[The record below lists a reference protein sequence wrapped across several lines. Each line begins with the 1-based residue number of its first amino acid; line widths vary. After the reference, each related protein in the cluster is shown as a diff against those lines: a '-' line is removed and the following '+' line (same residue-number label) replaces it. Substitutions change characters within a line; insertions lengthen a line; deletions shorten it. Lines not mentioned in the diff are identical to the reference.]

1 MPRRALIVGINN
13 YQDPENNL
21 DAAVNDAEALAERVA
36 RHSDKSPNYDCK
48 DHVHLAKVED
58 GSIITRS
65 NLREWIHALFA
76 DFKGDVLFYFSGHGA
91 MTSFGGWLC
100 TSDAEK
106 NDLGVS
112 VEEVLKAAQ
121 DSTAS
126 DILLIFDCCHSG
138 SIGDAAILQSP
149 KSGNAI
155 AVLRENMTIIAAST
169 ASQAAAEAGGHGLFT
184 AAVLDGLDG
193 GAADHMGWVTS
204 QAIYAYVQRRFGAW
218 GQTPVYKSHTTQ
230 VNTVRK
236 CAPLIDRYKLE
247 RLLEFFPAKDSTF
260 ELDPEYEP
268 EDEHGNVKEPINKE
282 KVAIARLFKDYRDA
296 GLLRPCMDG
305 EQLFWTA
312 RKSHAVQLTT
322 RGQEYWW
329 LIRNDK
335 I

>member
-13 YQDPENNL
+13 YRDSGADL
-21 DAAVNDAEALAERVA
+21 DGAVADAQAMAERIA
-36 RHSDKSPNYDCK
+36 RHSDESPNYDCE

-58 GSIITRS
+58 DSIITRG
-65 NLREWIHALFA
+65 NLRDWIHELFEN
-76 DFKGDVLFYFSGHGA
+76 FKGDALFYFSGHGSL
-91 MTSFGGWLC
+91 TSFGGWLC

-121 DSTAS
+121 DSGAS
-126 DILLIFDCCHSG
+126 DVLLIFDCCHSG
-138 SIGDAAILQSP
+138 SLGDAAILQNS
-149 KSGNAI
+149 KGSNNI
-155 AVLRENMTIIAAST
+155 AVLRENLTIIAAST
-169 ASQAAAEAGGHGLFT
+169 ASQTAAEAGGHGLFT

-230 VNTVRK
+230 VNIVRK

-247 RLLEFFPAKDSTF
+247 HLVDFFPKRDSTF
-260 ELDPEYEP
+260 ALDPEYEP
-268 EDEHGNVKEPINKE
+268 EDEYGNVKEPIDKK
-282 KVAIARLFKDYRDA
+282 KVAIAALFKDYRDA
-296 GLLRPCMDG
+296 GLLRPCIEG

-312 RKSHAVQLTT
+312 RRSHSVQLTA
-322 RGQEYWW
+322 RGQEYLW
-329 LIRNDK
+329 LVQNNK

>member
-13 YQDPENNL
+13 YRDADNNL
-21 DAAVNDAEALAERVA
+21 EAAVPDAEAIAERIA
-36 RHSDKSPNYDCK
+36 RHSDGSKNYDCE

-58 GSIITRS
+58 DSIITRAE
-65 NLREWIHALFA
+65 LRERIHELFT
-76 DFKGDVLFYFSGHGA
+76 DFRGDALFYFSGHGS

-106 NDLGVS
+106 HDLGVS

-121 DSTAS
+121 DSSAS
-126 DILLIFDCCHSG
+126 DVLLIFDCCHSG
-138 SIGDAAILQSP
+138 SLGDAAILQNP
-149 KSGNAI
+149 KASNTI
-155 AVLRENMTIIAAST
+155 AVLRENLTIIAAST
-169 ASQAAAEAGGHGLFT
+169 ASQTVAEAGGHGLFT

-230 VNTVRK
+230 VNIVRK

-247 RLLEFFPAKDSTF
+247 KLIQFFPDRDSTF
-260 ELDPEYEP
+260 PLDPEFEP
-268 EDEHGNVKEPINKE
+268 EDEHGNVKEPVNEE
-282 KVAIARLFKDYRDA
+282 KVAIAALFKDFRDA
-296 GLLRPCMDG
+296 GLLRPTADG

-312 RKSHAVQLTT
+312 RRSHSVQLTT
-322 RGQEYWW
+322 RGQEWWW
-329 LIRNDK
+329 LVRNNK